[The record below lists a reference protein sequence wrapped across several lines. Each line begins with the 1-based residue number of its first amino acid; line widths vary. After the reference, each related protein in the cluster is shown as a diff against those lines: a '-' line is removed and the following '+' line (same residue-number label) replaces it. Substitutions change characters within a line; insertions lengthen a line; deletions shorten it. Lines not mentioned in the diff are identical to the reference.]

1 MKFNLIYPVKEGY
14 LDRGLIRDV
23 AVAAEEAGFYGFLS
37 WDHYMLPDSSETL
50 DAWSILSYLAG
61 QTSRIKLGTV
71 VTPLPFRPPSQL
83 AKIVSSVDLLS
94 GGRTI
99 LGVGAGWHRPE
110 FDGFSEWLPT
120 GKRVAQTSEAL
131 ELITTLWE
139 GGTSDFNGTYFSS
152 KGAEILPSPVQKP
165 HPPMW
170 FGVKGPKMMKLAA
183 LYGDGWIPTNI
194 TPSDYAS
201 GLQKLHEIRTDN
213 GIKEDIKGALQN
225 FEVFTDASLCLETI
239 CEYRDAGCEYYGPI
253 WSYPPDEMISRI
265 HWFAE
270 NVMSSNEL

>member
-23 AVAAEEAGFYGFLS
+23 AVAAEEAGVYGFLS

-83 AKIVSSVDLLS
+83 AKIVSTVDLLS

-131 ELITTLWE
+131 ELITTLWR
-139 GGTSDFNGTYFSS
+139 GGTSDFSGRYFSS

-170 FGVKGPKMMKLAA
+170 FGVKGPKMMELAA

-213 GIKEDIKGALQN
+213 GIREDIKGALQN

-270 NVMSSNEL
+270 NIMSSNEL

>member
-83 AKIVSSVDLLS
+83 AKIVSTVDLLS

-120 GKRVAQTSEAL
+120 RERVAQTSEAL
-131 ELITTLWE
+131 ELITTLW
-139 GGTSDFNGTYFSS
+139 GCLLYTS
-152 KGAEILPSPVQKP
+152 PSPRDRTRSR
-165 HPPMW
+165 M
-170 FGVKGPKMMKLAA
+170 
-183 LYGDGWIPTNI
+183 
-194 TPSDYAS
+194 PSSA
-201 GLQKLHEIRTDN
+201 
-213 GIKEDIKGALQN
+213 
-225 FEVFTDASLCLETI
+225 
-239 CEYRDAGCEYYGPI
+239 
-253 WSYPPDEMISRI
+253 
-265 HWFAE
+265 
-270 NVMSSNEL
+270 

>member
-131 ELITTLWE
+131 ELITTLWG
-139 GGTSDFNGTYFSS
+139 GGTSDFNGTYYSS

-170 FGVKGPKMMKLAA
+170 FGVKGPKMMELAA

-201 GLQKLHEIRTDN
+201 GLQRLRDIRTAN
-213 GIKEDIKGALQN
+213 GIREDI
-225 FEVFTDASLCLETI
+225 
-239 CEYRDAGCEYYGPI
+239 
-253 WSYPPDEMISRI
+253 
-265 HWFAE
+265 
-270 NVMSSNEL
+270 

>member
-1 MKFNLIYPVKEGY
+1 VKFNLIYPVKEGY
-14 LDRGLIRDV
+14 LDGGLIRDV

-131 ELITTLWE
+131 ELITTLWG
-139 GGTSDFNGTYFSS
+139 GGTGDFNGRYFSS

-170 FGVKGPKMMKLAA
+170 FGVKGPKMMELAA

-201 GLQKLHEIRTDN
+201 GLQRLREIRTAN
-213 GIKEDIKGALQN
+213 GIREDIKGALQN
-225 FEVFTDASLCLETI
+225 FEVFTDASLCLDTI

-253 WSYPPDEMISRI
+253 WSYPPEEMISRI

-270 NVMSSNEL
+270 NVMSSKQL

>member
-1 MKFNLIYPVKEGY
+1 VKFNLIYPVKEGY

-131 ELITTLWE
+131 ELITTLWG

-170 FGVKGPKMMKLAA
+170 FGVKGPKMMELAA

-201 GLQKLHEIRTDN
+201 GLQRLREIRTAN
-213 GIKEDIKGALQN
+213 GIREDIKGALQN
-225 FEVFTDASLCLETI
+225 FEVFTDASLCLDTI

-253 WSYPPDEMISRI
+253 WSYPPEEMISRI

-270 NVMSSNEL
+270 NVMSSKQL

>member
-83 AKIVSSVDLLS
+83 AKIVSTVDLLS

-131 ELITTLWE
+131 ELITTLWR
-139 GGTSDFNGTYFSS
+139 GGTSDFSGRYFSS

-170 FGVKGPKMMKLAA
+170 FGVKGPKMMELAA

-201 GLQKLHEIRTDN
+201 GLLKLHEIRTDI
-213 GIKEDIKGALQN
+213 GIREDIKGALQN

-270 NVMSSNEL
+270 NIMSSNEL

>member
-14 LDRGLIRDV
+14 LDRGLISDV

-83 AKIVSSVDLLS
+83 AKIVSTVDLLS

-131 ELITTLWE
+131 ELITTLWR
-139 GGTSDFNGTYFSS
+139 GGTSDFSGRYFSS
-152 KGAEILPSPVQKP
+152 KGAEISPSPVQKP

-170 FGVKGPKMMKLAA
+170 FGVKGPKMMELAA

-213 GIKEDIKGALQN
+213 GIREDIKGALQN

-270 NVMSSNEL
+270 NIMSSNEL

>member
-131 ELITTLWE
+131 ELITTLWG

-170 FGVKGPKMMKLAA
+170 FGVKGPKMMELAA

-194 TPSDYAS
+194 TPSDYAC

>member
-131 ELITTLWE
+131 ELITTLWR
-139 GGTSDFNGTYFSS
+139 GGTSDFSGRYFSS

-170 FGVKGPKMMKLAA
+170 FGVKGPKMMELAA

-213 GIKEDIKGALQN
+213 GIREDIKGALQN

-270 NVMSSNEL
+270 NIMSSNEL

>member
-1 MKFNLIYPVKEGY
+1 VKFNLIYPVKEGY

-131 ELITTLWE
+131 ELITTLWG
-139 GGTSDFNGTYFSS
+139 GGTGDFNGRYFSS

-170 FGVKGPKMMKLAA
+170 FGVKGPKMMELAA

-201 GLQKLHEIRTDN
+201 GLQRLREIRTAN
-213 GIKEDIKGALQN
+213 GIREDIKGALQN
-225 FEVFTDASLCLETI
+225 FEVFTDASLCLDTI

-253 WSYPPDEMISRI
+253 WSYPPEEMISRI

-270 NVMSSNEL
+270 NVMSSKQL

>member
-14 LDRGLIRDV
+14 LDRELIRDV

-131 ELITTLWE
+131 ELITTLWG
-139 GGTSDFNGTYFSS
+139 GGTGDFNGRYFSS

-170 FGVKGPKMMKLAA
+170 FGVKGPKMMELAA

-201 GLQKLHEIRTDN
+201 GLQRLREIRTAN
-213 GIKEDIKGALQN
+213 GIREDIKGALQN
-225 FEVFTDASLCLETI
+225 FEVFTDASLCLDTI

-253 WSYPPDEMISRI
+253 WSYPPEEMISRI

-270 NVMSSNEL
+270 NVMSSKQL

>member
-1 MKFNLIYPVKEGY
+1 VKFNLIYPVKEGY

-120 GKRVAQTSEAL
+120 GRRVAQTSEAL
-131 ELITTLWE
+131 ELITTLWR
-139 GGTSDFNGTYFSS
+139 GGTSDFNGRYFSS

-201 GLQKLHEIRTDN
+201 GLQKLHEIRTDH
-213 GIKEDIKGALQN
+213 GIREDIKGALQN

-239 CEYRDAGCEYYGPI
+239 CEYREAGCEYYGPI

>member
-83 AKIVSSVDLLS
+83 AKIVSTVDLLS

-131 ELITTLWE
+131 ELITTLWG
-139 GGTSDFNGTYFSS
+139 GGTSDFSGRYFSS

-170 FGVKGPKMMKLAA
+170 FGVKGPKMMELAA

-270 NVMSSNEL
+270 NIMSSNEL

>member
-1 MKFNLIYPVKEGY
+1 VKFNLIYPVKEGY

-131 ELITTLWE
+131 ELITTLWG

-170 FGVKGPKMMKLAA
+170 FGVKGPKMMELAA

>member
-1 MKFNLIYPVKEGY
+1 VKFNLIYPVKEGY

-131 ELITTLWE
+131 ELITTLWG

-170 FGVKGPKMMKLAA
+170 FGVKGPKMMELAA

-194 TPSDYAS
+194 TPSDYAC

-213 GIKEDIKGALQN
+213 GIREDIKGALQN

>member
-14 LDRGLIRDV
+14 LDGGLIRDV

-131 ELITTLWE
+131 ELITTLWG
-139 GGTSDFNGTYFSS
+139 GGTGDFNGRYFSS

-170 FGVKGPKMMKLAA
+170 FGVKGPKMMELAA

-201 GLQKLHEIRTDN
+201 GLQRLREIRTAN
-213 GIKEDIKGALQN
+213 GIREDIKGALQN
-225 FEVFTDASLCLETI
+225 FEVFTDASLCLDTI

-253 WSYPPDEMISRI
+253 WSYPPEEMISRI

-270 NVMSSNEL
+270 NVMSSKQL

>member
-120 GKRVAQTSEAL
+120 GRRVAQTSEAL
-131 ELITTLWE
+131 ELITTLWR
-139 GGTSDFNGTYFSS
+139 GGTSDFNGRYFSS

-201 GLQKLHEIRTDN
+201 GLQKLHEIRTDH
-213 GIKEDIKGALQN
+213 GIREDIKGALQN

-239 CEYRDAGCEYYGPI
+239 CEYRAAGCEYYGPI

>member
-83 AKIVSSVDLLS
+83 AKIVSSVDFLS

-131 ELITTLWE
+131 ELITTLWG

-170 FGVKGPKMMKLAA
+170 FGVKGPKMMELAA

-194 TPSDYAS
+194 TPSDYAC

-213 GIKEDIKGALQN
+213 GIREDIKGALQN

>member
-1 MKFNLIYPVKEGY
+1 MC
-14 LDRGLIRDV
+14 IRD
-23 AVAAEEAGFYGFLS
+23 
-37 WDHYMLPDSSETL
+37 
-50 DAWSILSYLAG
+50 
-61 QTSRIKLGTV
+61 R
-71 VTPLPFRPPSQL
+71 
-83 AKIVSSVDLLS
+83 
-94 GGRTI
+94 
-99 LGVGAGWHRPE
+99 
-110 FDGFSEWLPT
+110 FSEWLPT
-120 GKRVAQTSEAL
+120 RERVAQTSEAL
-131 ELITTLWE
+131 ELITTLWGE
-139 GGTSDFNGTYFSS
+139 GAQDFNGRYFNA

-170 FGVKGPKMMKLAA
+170 FGVKGPKMMELAA

-213 GIKEDIKGALQN
+213 GIREDIKGALQN

-270 NVMSSNEL
+270 NIMSSNEL

>member
-1 MKFNLIYPVKEGY
+1 M
-14 LDRGLIRDV
+14 DRGLIRDV

-83 AKIVSSVDLLS
+83 AKIVSTVDLLS

-131 ELITTLWE
+131 ELITTLWR
-139 GGTSDFNGTYFSS
+139 GGTSDFSGRYFSS

-170 FGVKGPKMMKLAA
+170 FGVKGPKMMELAA

-213 GIKEDIKGALQN
+213 GIREDIKGALQN

-270 NVMSSNEL
+270 NIMSSNEL

>member
-37 WDHYMLPDSSETL
+37 SDHYMLPDSSETL

-131 ELITTLWE
+131 ELITTLWG

-170 FGVKGPKMMKLAA
+170 FGVKGPKMMELAA

>member
-131 ELITTLWE
+131 ELITTLWG

-170 FGVKGPKMMKLAA
+170 FGVKGPKMMELAA

-194 TPSDYAS
+194 TPSDYAC

-213 GIKEDIKGALQN
+213 GIRADIKGALQN

>member
-1 MKFNLIYPVKEGY
+1 VKFNLIYPVKEGY

-131 ELITTLWE
+131 ELITTLWG
-139 GGTSDFNGTYFSS
+139 GGTGDFNGRYFSS

-170 FGVKGPKMMKLAA
+170 FGVKGPKMMELAA

-201 GLQKLHEIRTDN
+201 GLQRLREIRTAN
-213 GIKEDIKGALQN
+213 GIREDIKGALQN
-225 FEVFTDASLCLETI
+225 FEVFTDASLCLDTI

-253 WSYPPDEMISRI
+253 WSYPPEEMISRI

-270 NVMSSNEL
+270 NVMS

>member
-131 ELITTLWE
+131 ELITTLWG

-170 FGVKGPKMMKLAA
+170 FGVKGPKMMELAA

-201 GLQKLHEIRTDN
+201 GLQRLREIRTAN
-213 GIKEDIKGALQN
+213 GIREDIKGALQN
-225 FEVFTDASLCLETI
+225 FEVFTDASLCLDTI

-253 WSYPPDEMISRI
+253 WSYPPEEMISRI

-270 NVMSSNEL
+270 NVMSSKQL

>member
-1 MKFNLIYPVKEGY
+1 VKFNLIYPVKEGY

-83 AKIVSSVDLLS
+83 AKIVSTVDLLS

-131 ELITTLWE
+131 ELITTLWR
-139 GGTSDFNGTYFSS
+139 GGTSDFSGRYFSS

-170 FGVKGPKMMKLAA
+170 FGVKGPKMMELAA

-213 GIKEDIKGALQN
+213 GIREDIKGALQN

-270 NVMSSNEL
+270 NIMSSNEL

>member
-131 ELITTLWE
+131 ELITTLWG

-170 FGVKGPKMMKLAA
+170 FGVKGPKMMELAA

>member
-83 AKIVSSVDLLS
+83 AKIVSTVDLLS

-131 ELITTLWE
+131 ELITTLWR
-139 GGTSDFNGTYFSS
+139 GGTSDFSGRYFSS

-170 FGVKGPKMMKLAA
+170 FGVKGPKMMELAA

-213 GIKEDIKGALQN
+213 GLREDIKGALQN

-270 NVMSSNEL
+270 NIMSSNEL

>member
-131 ELITTLWE
+131 ELITTRWR
-139 GGTSDFNGTYFSS
+139 GGTSDFSGRYFSS

-170 FGVKGPKMMKLAA
+170 FGVKGPKMMELAA

-213 GIKEDIKGALQN
+213 GIREDIKGALQN

-253 WSYPPDEMISRI
+253 GSYPPDEMISRI

>member
-170 FGVKGPKMMKLAA
+170 FGVKGPKMMELAA

-194 TPSDYAS
+194 TPSDYAC

-213 GIKEDIKGALQN
+213 GIREDIKGALQN

>member
-131 ELITTLWE
+131 ELITTLWG
-139 GGTSDFNGTYFSS
+139 GGTGDFNGRYFSS

-170 FGVKGPKMMKLAA
+170 FGVKGPKMMELAA

-213 GIKEDIKGALQN
+213 GIREDIKGALQN

-270 NVMSSNEL
+270 NIMSSNEL

>member
-1 MKFNLIYPVKEGY
+1 MSQEKILSSDGIPLEESLKKA
-14 LDRGLIRDV
+14 

-120 GKRVAQTSEAL
+120 GRRVAQTSEAL
-131 ELITTLWE
+131 ELITTLWR
-139 GGTSDFNGTYFSS
+139 GGTSDFNGRYFSS

-201 GLQKLHEIRTDN
+201 GLQKLHEIRTDH
-213 GIKEDIKGALQN
+213 GIREDIKGALQN

-239 CEYRDAGCEYYGPI
+239 CEYREAGCEYYGPI

>member
-1 MKFNLIYPVKEGY
+1 VKFNLIYPVKEGY

-120 GKRVAQTSEAL
+120 GRRVAQTSEAL
-131 ELITTLWE
+131 ELITTLWR
-139 GGTSDFNGTYFSS
+139 GGTSDFNGRYFSS

-201 GLQKLHEIRTDN
+201 GLQKLHEIRTDH
-213 GIKEDIKGALQN
+213 GIREDIKGALQN

-239 CEYRDAGCEYYGPI
+239 CEYREAGCDYYGPI

>member
-83 AKIVSSVDLLS
+83 AKIVSTVDLLS

-131 ELITTLWE
+131 ELITTLWRGE
-139 GGTSDFNGTYFSS
+139 TSDFSGRYFSS

-170 FGVKGPKMMKLAA
+170 FGVKGPKMMELAA

-213 GIKEDIKGALQN
+213 GIREDIKGALQN

-270 NVMSSNEL
+270 NIMSSNEL

>member
-83 AKIVSSVDLLS
+83 AKIVSTVDLLS

-131 ELITTLWE
+131 ELITTLWR
-139 GGTSDFNGTYFSS
+139 GGTSDFSGRYFSS

-170 FGVKGPKMMKLAA
+170 FGVKGPKMMELAA

-201 GLQKLHEIRTDN
+201 GLQKLHQIRTDN
-213 GIKEDIKGALQN
+213 GIREDIKGALQN

-270 NVMSSNEL
+270 NIMSSNEL

>member
-131 ELITTLWE
+131 ELITTLWG

-170 FGVKGPKMMKLAA
+170 FGVKGPKMMELAA

-213 GIKEDIKGALQN
+213 GIREDIKGALQN

>member
-83 AKIVSSVDLLS
+83 AKIVSTVDLLS

-131 ELITTLWE
+131 ELITTLWR
-139 GGTSDFNGTYFSS
+139 GGTSDFSGRYFSS

-170 FGVKGPKMMKLAA
+170 FGVKGPKMMELAA

-213 GIKEDIKGALQN
+213 GIREDIKGALQN

-270 NVMSSNEL
+270 NIMSSNEL

>member
-83 AKIVSSVDLLS
+83 AKIVSTVDLLS

-131 ELITTLWE
+131 ELITTLWR
-139 GGTSDFNGTYFSS
+139 GGTSDFSGRYFSS

-170 FGVKGPKMMKLAA
+170 FGVKGPKMMELAA

-213 GIKEDIKGALQN
+213 GIREDIKGALQN

>member
-83 AKIVSSVDLLS
+83 AKIVSSVDFLS

-99 LGVGAGWHRPE
+99 LGVGAGWHKPE

-131 ELITTLWE
+131 ELITTLWG

-170 FGVKGPKMMKLAA
+170 FGVKGPKMMELAA

-194 TPSDYAS
+194 TPSDYAC

-213 GIKEDIKGALQN
+213 GIREDIKGALQN